1 MQALSH
7 GAQLHQRAD
16 IPRPD
21 RSSQDIWQT
30 KQCGSTYETAT
41 LLRISDYGSQ
51 DPRPIASYRDTSTPY
66 PYPITGRKSIAHRY
80 GYIVSTAQR
89 QKASTRRARR
99 IYRRQ
104 ALSNAPPAVPHS
116 SSTGTDS
123 GDRRTYTDHN
133 RKQKL
138 TAASMHTTLR
148 PIPHCTVTHDV
159 SYTRTAMYKKPLHP
173 LVIQRTY

>member
-1 MQALSH
+1 MQTFSH

-21 RSSQDIWQT
+21 RGSQDIRQT
-30 KQCGSTYETAT
+30 EQRRPTYETAT
-41 LLRISDYGSQ
+41 LLRISDCGSQ
-51 DPRPIASYRDTSTPY
+51 DPRPTASYRDTLTPY
-66 PYPITGRKSIAHRY
+66 PTTGRKSIAHRY

-89 QKASTRRARR
+89 KIASTRRARR

-104 ALSNAPPAVPHS
+104 ASSNAPPAVPHS

-123 GDRRTYTDHN
+123 GGRRTQTGHN

-138 TAASMHTTLR
+138 TAASMHTTLS
-148 PIPHCTVTHDV
+148 PIPHCTVNIDV
-159 SYTRTAMYKKPLHP
+159 FYTRTAMYKKPLW
-173 LVIQRTY
+173 

>member
-1 MQALSH
+1 MQALPH
-7 GAQLHQRAD
+7 GAQLHKRAD
-16 IPRPD
+16 IPRLD
-21 RSSQDIWQT
+21 RGSQDIRKT
-30 KQCGSTYETAT
+30 KQCGSAYETAT
-41 LLRISDYGSQ
+41 LLRLSDYGPQ
-51 DPRPIASYRDTSTPY
+51 DPRPTASHRGTSTPY
-66 PYPITGRKSIAHRY
+66 PNTGRKSIAHRY

-104 ALSNAPPAVPHS
+104 ASSNAPSAVPHS

-123 GDRRTYTDHN
+123 GGRRTYTSHN

-138 TAASMHTTLR
+138 TAASMHITLS

-159 SYTRTAMYKKPLHP
+159 SHTRTAMYKKPL
-173 LVIQRTY
+173 R